1 MRAWSA
7 LRRKYRSLSALHR
20 GRRLRSHTSR
30 EPSREVQLRSK
41 TAAQII
47 SAAPDINSE
56 GIVEWGVRN
65 IIPIVLLFIGIAII
79 AGARKGQMSQNAM
92 TITNVLLGCMVID
105 GAALFYGFADN
116 IATFVFA
123 KG

>member
-1 MRAWSA
+1 MPMIFASA
-7 LRRKYRSLSALHR
+7 
-20 GRRLRSHTSR
+20 
-30 EPSREVQLRSK
+30 V
-41 TAAQII
+41 
-47 SAAPDINSE
+47 SAAPDINSD
-56 GIVEWGVRN
+56 GIVAWGVKN
-65 IIPIVLLFIGIAII
+65 IIPIVLLFIGIAMI

-92 TITNVLLGCMVID
+92 TITNVMLGCMVIA